1 MAMHILTREEKNI
14 FPFFKKIILPKKDS
28 HKGENGKVLIIG
40 GSSLF
45 HAASLWAAEVASY
58 FVDIVH
64 YYSTIE
70 NERVFINL
78 KSKFQNGIVIA
89 KKDLLN
95 YVKEDDAILIGPGM
109 MREPKAKIKESK
121 LSLDE
126 IFSLKDE
133 GKYTYY
139 LTQFLIEKYHSKK
152 FIFDAGALQM
162 MKKEWLLKLEKKPI
176 LTPHLKE
183 FEELFNLSLV
193 NKTIKEREKI
203 VKMMA
208 YKYNCIILLKGVI
221 DIISDGK
228 KIYLVEGGNAGL
240 TKGGT
245 GDVLAGLTLSF
256 YAKND
261 PLLSAIFASFLLK
274 KSADELFKDFGY
286 WYNINK
292 IIEHIPKVLNKLF
305 LIQ

>member
-1 MAMHILTREEKNI
+1 MHILTRREKNI
-14 FPFFKKIILPKKDS
+14 FPFLKKIILPRRDS

-64 YYSTIE
+64 YSSTIE
-70 NERVFINL
+70 NERVFLSL
-78 KSKFQNGIVIA
+78 KSKFQNGIVVS

-95 YVKEDDAILIGPGM
+95 YIKEDDAILIGPGM
-109 MREPKAKIKESK
+109 IRAPKIKIKKSK
-121 LSLDE
+121 FSLEEILSL
-126 IFSLKDE
+126 KNE
-133 GKYTYY
+133 GEYTYY
-139 LTQFLIEKYHSKK
+139 LTKFLMEKYPHKK
-152 FIFDAGALQM
+152 FVFDAGALQM

-183 FEELFNLSLV
+183 FERMFGLSLV
-193 NKTIKEREKI
+193 NKTVKEREKI

-208 YKYNCIILLKGVI
+208 YKYRCIILLKAVV
-221 DIISDGK
+221 DIISDGE
-228 KIYLVEGGNAGL
+228 KIYLVKGGNPGL

-245 GDVLAGLTLSF
+245 GDVLAGLILSF
-256 YAKND
+256 YAKNE
-261 PLLSAIFASFLLK
+261 PLLSSVIASYLIK
-274 KSADELFKDFGY
+274 KSADELFEDFGY

-292 IIEHIPKVLNKLF
+292 LIEQIPKVLNKLV
-305 LIQ
+305 LNQ